1 MNYKHLTDDELDNIL
16 ILIKLM
22 VDNKSDIEE
31 GFKDLYRKSIKDK
44 TRLNFVNFHFGVYKT
59 MANADKMAEAFQT
72 MGQTGMFAFA
82 NMLPKYRNF
91 MEWLSTNTGRP
102 LNVRIQ

>member
-1 MNYKHLTDDELDNIL
+1 MNFKHLTNDEFNNIL
-16 ILIKLM
+16 TLIKIM

-44 TRLNFVNFHFGVYKT
+44 TRLDFLNFHFSVYKT
-59 MANADKMAEAFQT
+59 MSNADKMAEAFQM
-72 MGQTGMFAFA
+72 MGQQGMFAFA
-82 NMLPKYRNF
+82 NLLPNYKHF